1 MSRSF
6 VLLAAKVRHSHVSVQ
21 QNDSFSQILTYFW
34 QHALKLF
41 RFSTSHF
48 SLIIPTFAQQL
59 NQFHIMNKEYIVL
72 SRQDAVA
79 RNNSPYINLKMANLE
94 GVENVCV
101 FDVPKTSGPKV
112 GQLVRFLNIRDN
124 QGKKSATNMDM
135 IVGTFPTE
143 QHPLYTLVP
152 RPVKREIWDATIKN
166 LLTFCKNDKLKGFIR
181 EQSDVLFPQ
190 YSKYPAATSVHHAFK
205 GGLLNHTWQML
216 HLLEGIYP
224 VYPYPDDIKVDRI
237 IVGILF
243 HDWGKLCE
251 YNVEGEKLENG
262 YLLGHIYMSANY
274 LNNLLRDLFADE
286 QGKLAEADKR
296 EINLIIHCILAHH
309 GQLEFGSPV
318 LPCIPEAQL
327 LNFLDNIS
335 AKADVFTT
343 TGNME
348 KAFALGTNVVK
359 G

>member
-1 MSRSF
+1 M
-6 VLLAAKVRHSHVSVQ
+6 Q
-21 QNDSFSQILTYFW
+21 
-34 QHALKLF
+34 
-41 RFSTSHF
+41 
-48 SLIIPTFAQQL
+48 
-59 NQFHIMNKEYIVL
+59 KEYIVL

-79 RNNSPYINLKMANLE
+79 RNNSPYINLKVANLE
-94 GVENVCV
+94 GNENICV
-101 FDVPKTSGPKV
+101 FDVTKLSGPKV

-135 IVGTFPTE
+135 IPGTFPTE
-143 QHPLYTLVP
+143 GHPLYHLVP
-152 RPVKREIWDATIKN
+152 RPIKREEWDRC
-166 LLTFCKNDKLKGFIR
+166 LEQVLTFCKDETLISFIR
-181 EQSDVLFPQ
+181 EQADILFPQ
-190 YSKYPAATSVHHAFK
+190 YSKYPAATSVHHAFP
-205 GGLLNHTWQML
+205 GGLLNHTYQML

-224 VYPYPDDIKVDRI
+224 VYPYPDDIKVERI
-237 IVGILF
+237 IVSILF

-251 YNVEGEKLENG
+251 YNIEGEKLENG

-274 LNNLLRDLFADE
+274 LNNLLRDLYTDE
-286 QGKLAEADKR
+286 GGKISEANKR
-296 EINLIIHCILAHH
+296 EINLIVHCVLAHH

-327 LNFLDNIS
+327 INYLDNLS
-335 AKADVFTT
+335 AKADIFST

>member
-1 MSRSF
+1 M
-6 VLLAAKVRHSHVSVQ
+6 A
-21 QNDSFSQILTYFW
+21 
-34 QHALKLF
+34 
-41 RFSTSHF
+41 
-48 SLIIPTFAQQL
+48 
-59 NQFHIMNKEYIVL
+59 KEYIVL

-79 RNNSPYINLKMANLE
+79 RNNSPYVNLKVANLE
-94 GVENVCV
+94 GVENICV
-101 FDVPKTSGPKV
+101 FDVPKLSGPKV
-112 GQLVRFLNIRDN
+112 GQLVAFLNIRDN

-135 IVGTFPTE
+135 LVKTFPE
-143 QHPLYTLVP
+143 EGHPLYNLVP
-152 RPVKREIWDATIKN
+152 RPIKREAWDATIEK
-166 LLTFCKNDKLKGFIR
+166 LLSFCKDEKLMDFI
-181 EQSDVLFPQ
+181 DTYADDLFPK
-190 YSKYPAATSVHHAFK
+190 YSKYPAATSVHHAFP

-224 VYPYPDDIKVDRI
+224 VYPYPDELKVERVI
-237 IVGILF
+237 IGILF

-251 YNVEGEKLENG
+251 YNVEGEKTENG

-274 LNNLLRDLFADE
+274 LNNLLRDFFAE
-286 QGKLAEADKR
+286 KNGKVSEADKR
-296 EINLIIHCILAHH
+296 EINFIVHCVLAHH

-327 LNFLDNIS
+327 INYLDNIS
-335 AKADVFTT
+335 AKADIFST